1 MKPKKKK
8 EKRKKKK
15 EKDVIYFKE
24 VNGLKIEAP
33 LFTNWKDMIDLPPM
47 KKSQQPKPQKDQQK
61 QKDTKIQ

>member
-1 MKPKKKK
+1 M
-8 EKRKKKK
+8 
-15 EKDVIYFKE
+15 IYFKE